1 MSESEGSGTI
11 HFVTGASGAPMSPL
25 NVTNAPKWVE
35 HIEDKQ
41 HGYMR
46 GHVRSAVLTLEY
58 VANSG
63 VNQGKVIDSVVIKS
77 KFNAEGKFIGGGA
90 ADEPAVA
97 TE

>member
-1 MSESEGSGTI
+1 M
-11 HFVTGASGAPMSPL
+11 TGASGAPMSPID
-25 NVTNAPKWVE
+25 VSRAPAWVKF
-35 HIEDKQ
+35 IEDKQ

-46 GHVRSAVLTLEY
+46 GHVRSNVLTLEY

-77 KFNAEGKFIGGGA
+77 KFNAEGKFIGNGGLDME
-90 ADEPAVA
+90 ADPRSAVA